1 VAAVP
6 RQQGGTVGSV
16 GLVRP
21 KAVAIVGTNASGKS
35 DIAVRVAE
43 ELGAEVL
50 SADSRQVYRGFD
62 LCSGK
67 ITPAATRGVPHH
79 LVDLAD
85 PRTRLTLHDYL
96 VEARRVLDD
105 LDRRGV
111 LPLLVG
117 GTPLYA
123 EAVVR
128 DYALPA
134 LPPDPVERAELE
146 SRTSAQLVK
155 ELESFFPGEADRIG
169 RENHRRLVRA
179 VERARRGISYAE
191 AHEQEPS
198 RPWRVFGVTWPMP
211 VLEER
216 IRQRL
221 DRRLAAGMVAE
232 VSEALARGLPREVL
246 WDLGLEYRHILRHLD
261 GELGSVEELTDSL
274 ARAIRRFAKR
284 QLAWFCRWPD
294 IRWTEGSEDDRVA
307 AIVADVRA
315 WLST

>member
-1 VAAVP
+1 V
-6 RQQGGTVGSV
+6 
-16 GLVRP
+16 LP

-67 ITPAATRGVPHH
+67 ITPAGMRGVAHH

-85 PRTRLTLHDYL
+85 PPRRLTLYDYL
-96 VEARRVLDD
+96 VEARRVLGD

-111 LPLLVG
+111 VPLLVG

-134 LPPDPVERAELE
+134 LPPDPAERAALE
-146 SRTSAQLVK
+146 SRTSAQLVA
-155 ELESFFPGEADRIG
+155 ELESLFPGEADRIG

-179 VERARRGISYAE
+179 VERARRGISYAQ
-191 AHEQEPS
+191 AHERTPS
-198 RPWRVFGVTWPMP
+198 RPWRIFGVTWPMP
-211 VLEER
+211 VLEQR

-232 VSEALARGLPREVL
+232 VADALAAGMPRQFL

-261 GELGSVEELTDSL
+261 GELAGLDELTTSL

-294 IRWTEGSEDDRVA
+294 IVWTEGSEDERVA
-307 AIVADVRA
+307 AIVASTRA
-315 WLST
+315 WLAT